1 MSAVYKRELRSL
13 FSGMIAPIFIS
24 VLFLF
29 CGIYTVSNNFTSGDT
44 RFEAVVPGVAI
55 ILMIIVPILT
65 MQSFAA
71 ERAEKTDQA
80 LYALP
85 VSTSSVVLGKYFAMV
100 TILGV
105 SSLAMCF
112 VPFILSFYG
121 EVYFVTAYVAILA
134 FFLMGSALIAIGMF
148 ISSLTESQVIAA
160 VISIAVFLAL
170 YLVVYLS
177 GLVPTTA
184 TASFIITLAV
194 ACVIGV
200 IVAIM
205 TRNYLVAVMTGAVLC
220 VAATVVYIAK
230 SALFENLIPDLLNKL
245 AVFDRMTNFM
255 YGIFDIKAIVFY
267 FSVISVFVFLTALA
281 FDKKRWN

>member
-1 MSAVYKRELRSL
+1 MSAVYKRELKNL
-13 FSGMIAPIFIS
+13 FSNMIAPIFIS

-29 CGIYTVSNNFTSGDT
+29 CGIYTVSGNFTSGDT
-44 RFEAVVPGVAI
+44 RFEAVIPGVSI
-55 ILMIIVPILT
+55 ILMLIVPILT

-71 ERAEKTDQA
+71 ERSEKTDQA

-85 VSTSSVVLGKYFAMV
+85 LSTSSVVLGKYFAMIS
-100 TILGV
+100 ILGA

-112 VPFILSFYG
+112 IPIILSFYAK
-121 EVYFVTAYVAILA
+121 VYFVTAYVSILA

-170 YLVVYLS
+170 YLVVNLS
-177 GLVPTTA
+177 ALIPNTA
-184 TASFIITLAV
+184 GASFAITLVLALL
-194 ACVIGV
+194 IGV
-200 IVAIM
+200 IVALM
-205 TRNYLVAVMTGAVLC
+205 TKNLFVAAATGVILA
-220 VAATVVYIAK
+220 VAATAVYLVK
-230 SALFENLIPDLLNKL
+230 STLFDKLIPNVLNKL
-245 AVFDRMTNFM
+245 AVFDRMTNFI

-267 FSVISVFVFLTALA
+267 LSVSSVFVFLTALA